1 MKTGILISALIIWL
15 PFLCHSQN
23 LTDSTGRKQGPW
35 IKKYPNGKT
44 MYEATF
50 RDDKPVGLF
59 KRYDADGNP
68 QSELTYN
75 AKNDEVKAVFFYPD
89 GRKAGEGTYINRKK
103 EGPWRFYPSTEPQY
117 MIGEEYYHND
127 VKHGLA
133 RKFHPDGTLAESIT
147 WDNGKRT
154 GGWMQ
159 YYPDGKISLRAEY
172 INGKLNGP
180 FSFYHP
186 NGKLQFE
193 GKYKDDFRDGDWMV
207 FNEDGS
213 LKQVM
218 VYRQGRLSDPQYSE
232 KETQF
237 LDELEKNRGKI
248 KIPDISGN
256 IIQ

>member
-1 MKTGILISALIIWL
+1 MISRFLLPALLLLLPIITNA
-15 PFLCHSQN
+15 QN
-23 LTDSTGRKQGPW
+23 LTDEAGRKQGPW
-35 IKKYPNGKT
+35 VKKYPNGKI

-68 QSELTYN
+68 QSELTYSE
-75 AKNDEVKAVFFYPD
+75 KNDEVKALFFYPD
-89 GRKAGEGTYINRKK
+89 GRKAGEGTYISRKK

-117 MIGEEYYHND
+117 MISEEYYHND
-127 VKHGLA
+127 VRHGQA
-133 RKFHPDGTLAESIT
+133 RKFHPDGTLAETLT
-147 WDNGKRT
+147 WDSGRRT

-159 YYPDGKISLRAEY
+159 YYADGKVCLRAEY
-172 INGKLNGP
+172 IDDKLDGP

-193 GKYKDDFRDGDWMV
+193 GKYKADFREGDWMV
-207 FNEDGS
+207 FNEDGT

-218 VYRQGRLSDPQYSE
+218 IYSKGKLTDPQYSE
-232 KETQF
+232 NETKL
-237 LDELEKNRGKI
+237 LDDLEKNRGKI
-248 KIPDISGN
+248 RIPDISGN